1 MAEAAGNTI
10 LADTLRTLHERSDL
24 MWHLRIMPPDGL
36 KITQKE
42 HEAVLKAIVQRDPVA
57 AWKAMVA
64 HLASLRD
71 RIVKASVT

>member
-1 MAEAAGNTI
+1 
-10 LADTLRTLHERSDL
+10 
-24 MWHLRIMPPDGL
+24 MPPDGL